1 MFVGEMAERGLSEP
15 SVVTVEVQQTK
26 HGLWMVGGGG
36 DQVSPILED
45 TQFSATSFLPRKH
58 QS

>member
-36 DQVSPILED
+36 VI
-45 TQFSATSFLPRKH
+45 K
-58 QS
+58 

>member
-1 MFVGEMAERGLSEP
+1 MFVEEMAERGLSEP

-26 HGLWMVGGGG
+26 HGLWMVGGG